1 MSHCKKYHP
10 ADFSRKSAQAGAALV
25 TGSANAKRISTDT
38 PAADPVVEER
48 RQQRLAAFDARLRA
62 QQKTTPT

>member
-10 ADFSRKSAQAGAALV
+10 ADFSRKSAQTGTALV
-25 TGSANAKRISTDT
+25 TGSASAKRFSTDT
-38 PAADPVVEER
+38 PAADPVVEQR

>member
-10 ADFSRKSAQAGAALV
+10 ADFSRKSAQAGTALV
-25 TGSANAKRISTDT
+25 TGSASPKRFSTDT
-38 PAADPVVEER
+38 PASDPVIEQLRQR
-48 RQQRLAAFDARLRA
+48 RIAALDARLRA